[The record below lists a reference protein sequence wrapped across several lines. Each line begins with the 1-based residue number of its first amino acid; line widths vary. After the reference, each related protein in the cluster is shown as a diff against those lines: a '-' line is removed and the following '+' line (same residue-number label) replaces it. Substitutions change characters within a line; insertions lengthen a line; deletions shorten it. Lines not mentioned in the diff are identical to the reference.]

1 MTTGDLINIFLRLE
15 MAGKDTTSDL
25 AFDTG
30 VDGQSPFAITG
41 VRLDEDGDVCLESD
55 ERSGTVMSPK
65 EIADAVLQYGST
77 RTVYFVSIDRDGESE
92 LFNIKDG
99 GTKDRQSSGLQMVAV
114 SELMDSLKGCPQDSI
129 LHFESGTINFTVNS
143 VYTDE
148 CGCLC
153 LESNEIME
161 LDDYPVSMLM
171 EELSEAD
178 LHTGVYF
185 YDDDSREYYG
195 IYPQELRTDDK
206 GDVWIN
212 VR

>member
-1 MTTGDLINIFLRLE
+1 MRTGDLINIFLRLE
-15 MAGKDTTSDL
+15 MAGKDSSSDL
-25 AFDTG
+25 VFDAG

-55 ERSGTVMSPK
+55 VRAEAAMTPE
-65 EIADAVLQYGST
+65 EIADAVSQYGPD
-77 RTVYFVSIDRDGESE
+77 RTVYFVSIDAQGRGE
-92 LFNIKDG
+92 LYNIKDG
-99 GTKDRQSSGLQMVAV
+99 GTKDRQSKDLQMIEARH
-114 SELMDSLKGCPQDSI
+114 LLQCLKGCPQEGI
-129 LHFESGTINFTVNS
+129 LHFESGTLNFTVNS

-153 LESNEIME
+153 LESNEIIE

-171 EELSEAD
+171 EDLSEAD
-178 LHTGVYF
+178 PHTGVYF

-195 IYPQELRTDDK
+195 IYPQELRTGDN

>member
-15 MAGKDTTSDL
+15 MAGKDSSSDL
-25 AFDTG
+25 VFDAG
-30 VDGQSPFAITG
+30 VDGQSPFVITG
-41 VRLDEDGDVCLESD
+41 VHLDEDGDVCLESD
-55 ERSGTVMSPK
+55 CR
-65 EIADAVLQYGST
+65 AAAVLSPEDIAEAVSRYGSDK
-77 RTVYFVSIDRDGESE
+77 TVYFVAIDSDGDSE
-92 LFNIKDG
+92 LYNIKDG
-99 GTKDRQSSGLQMVAV
+99 GTKDRQSPDLQMIAV
-114 SELMDSLKGCPQDSI
+114 SELTDCLKGCPQDSI

-148 CGCLC
+148 YGCLC

-171 EELSEAD
+171 EELSETD
-178 LHTGVYF
+178 PHTCVYF

-195 IYPQELRTDDK
+195 IYPEECRQDDK
-206 GDVWIN
+206 GDIWIN